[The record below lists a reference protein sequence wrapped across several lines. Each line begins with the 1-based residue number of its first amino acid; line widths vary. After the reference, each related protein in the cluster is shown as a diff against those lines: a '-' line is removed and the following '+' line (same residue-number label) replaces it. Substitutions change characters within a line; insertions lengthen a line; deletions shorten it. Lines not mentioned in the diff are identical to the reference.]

1 MGRRS
6 ALPPLAPPEDASQAR
21 GPLTPGSGAF
31 AALLAALW
39 GGNPV
44 AIKVG
49 LDDAPPLRLGWMRIA
64 IGGVVVLA
72 WALAS
77 RQSLRVLRSEWLP
90 LAALGLLFSTQL
102 AFMNIGQDRTTVG
115 HAAVITATFPLWTGL
130 FAHFIVPGDRYTTMR
145 VAGTVVAYLGVVVVL
160 SGGLDG
166 GNVEGVT
173 IAGDLLTLVS
183 AMLLGARQVYL
194 SQGSQVIAIH
204 KLLLAQSVIG
214 VASFLIA
221 SALFEDEAYHMS
233 SRLAVAL
240 FYQGAVIAG
249 FGFLGNVWLLQRYLP
264 SRVSAVQLTTPV
276 WGVLL
281 GALILDEAI
290 GLELVLGGALVIV
303 GSVLSQRQGR

>member
-1 MGRRS
+1 MSDSTPRPE
-6 ALPPLAPPEDASQAR
+6 AAPATR
-21 GPLTPGSGAF
+21 GELTPESGAF
-31 AALLAALW
+31 AVLLAALW

-44 AIKVG
+44 AIKTG

-72 WALAS
+72 WALAT

-90 LAALGLLFSTQL
+90 LAGLGVLFSTQL

-115 HAAVITATFPLWTGL
+115 HAAVITATFPLWTGV
-130 FAHFIVPGDRYTTMR
+130 FAHFIVPGDRYAPLR
-145 VAGTVVAYLGVVVVL
+145 VAGTVLAYMGVVVVL

-173 IAGDLLTLVS
+173 VGGDLLTLVS

-194 SQGSQVIAIH
+194 SQTSQGIAIH
-204 KLLLAQSVIG
+204 KLLLAQTVVG

-221 SALFEDEAYHMS
+221 GALLEDEASRMT

-249 FGFLGNVWLLQRYLP
+249 FGFLGNAWLLQRFLP
-264 SRVSAVQLTTPV
+264 SRVAAVQLTTPV
-276 WGVLL
+276 WGVIL
-281 GALILDEAI
+281 GALILDETI
-290 GLELVLGGALVIV
+290 GLELVLGGVLVIL
-303 GSVLSQRQGR
+303 GSVLSQQRGR